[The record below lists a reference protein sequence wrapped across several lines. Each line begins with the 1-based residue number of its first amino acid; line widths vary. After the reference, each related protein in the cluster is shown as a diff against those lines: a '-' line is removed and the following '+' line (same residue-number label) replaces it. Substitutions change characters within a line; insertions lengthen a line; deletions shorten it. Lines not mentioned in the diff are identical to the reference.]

1 MNNIFKHMT
10 LQRRMMAAF
19 VFMGAIVLVVALVG
33 AIGNFRLSGRLESIA
48 NNAYPSTVALW
59 KINEGQTQVQSSDR
73 MLLNEAINAEQRR
86 REITRINNAWN
97 QINQGFREY
106 EKIPRDDSEDKLYQE
121 FKPLWQR
128 WTEAHKQFQELNT
141 EYEKLGS
148 VNPRQVQINLL
159 KQGKIKSPEL
169 ATAASAVQVLNR
181 MNEQALNVKVT
192 TFQAATEGIFDK
204 RSCSYSQKNRR
215 HQRETRKNYG

>member
-141 EYEKLGS
+141 EYEKLGI

-204 RSCSYSQKNRR
+204 RSCSYSQRNRR

>member
-1 MNNIFKHMT
+1 MDNIFKNMT

-33 AIGNFRLSGRLESIA
+33 AIGNFRRSGRLESIA
-48 NNAYPSTVALW
+48 SDAYPSTVALW

-86 REITRINNAWN
+86 REIARINNAWH
-97 QINQGFREY
+97 QINQGFQEY
-106 EKIPRDDSEDKLYQE
+106 EKIPRDDSEHKLYQE
-121 FKPLWQR
+121 FKPLWAR

-141 EYEKLGS
+141 EYEKLGIF
-148 VNPRQVQINLL
+148 NPRQTQIKFLQN
-159 KQGKIKSPEL
+159 GKTKSPEL
-169 ATAASAVQVLNR
+169 ATARAAVEVLNR

-192 TFQAATEGIFDK
+192 TFQAATDGIFDK
-204 RSCSYSQKNRR
+204 RSCSYSQRNRH